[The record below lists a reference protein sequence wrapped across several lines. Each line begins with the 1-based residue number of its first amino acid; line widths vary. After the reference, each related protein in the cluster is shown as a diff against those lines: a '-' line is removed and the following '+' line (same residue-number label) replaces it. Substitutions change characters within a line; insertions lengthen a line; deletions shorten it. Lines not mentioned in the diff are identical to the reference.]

1 MALFEWNAQF
11 ETGIASIDSQ
21 HKKLV
26 EYVNRLHNGMME
38 GQATAALGI
47 ILDGL
52 VAYTASHFKHE
63 ERIFDQIEWENTED
77 HIDHHKKLV
86 SQVVEFQTKFK
97 AGDASISMELMD
109 FLKDWLMNHI
119 LKEDMKYVELMKEK
133 KVS

>member
-1 MALFEWNAQF
+1 MALFEWSGEF
-11 ETGIASIDSQ
+11 ETGINSIDTE

-26 EYVNRLHNGMME
+26 EYVNRLHDGMME

-63 ERIFDQIEWENTED
+63 ERIFEQIGYAESPEHLE
-77 HIDHHKKLV
+77 HHKKLV
-86 SQVVEFQTKFK
+86 AQVVDFQNKFK
-97 AGDASISMELMD
+97 SGDATMSMELMD

-119 LKEDMKYVELMKEK
+119 LKEDMKYVETMKEN
-133 KVS
+133 KVV